1 MKFKALLKCE
11 QLHQK
16 LIQDSDVYTTF
27 ENTKTI
33 IRNKMMARTFMTIC
47 IWMLVF
53 PILTYM
59 QSESC

>member
-1 MKFKALLKCE
+1 MKFKALLECE

-16 LIQDSDVYTTF
+16 LIQDSDVYTTS
-27 ENTKTI
+27 ENTKI
-33 IRNKMMARTFMTIC
+33 HNLS
-47 IWMLVF
+47 MLVF